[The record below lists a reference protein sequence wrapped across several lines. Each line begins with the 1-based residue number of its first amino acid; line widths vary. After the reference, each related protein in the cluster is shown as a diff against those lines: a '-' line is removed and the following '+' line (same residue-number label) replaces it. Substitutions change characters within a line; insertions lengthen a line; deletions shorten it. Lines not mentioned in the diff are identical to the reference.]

1 MKYEKIV
8 KWVLAALFAVGVV
21 FSFYGFVV
29 GFESNGNAPVDN
41 MLYCAYAFALV
52 TILAVLFGVV
62 VIGGMNNPK
71 SLLKLL
77 IGLVVGGA
85 VIAVA
90 YVLAPGTPAI
100 GYLGEPVSDGTLKLV
115 DTVLNLTY
123 FLFGGA
129 LLTLVAGDMSPAVVA
144 GGMKVALITTVGGLI
159 VAVILQIFYN
169 YILSQV
175 ESLTIEMEDA
185 SISLMDILVKY
196 KENK

>member
-29 GFESNGNAPVDN
+29 GFETNGNAPVDN
-41 MLYCAYAFALV
+41 MLYCAYAFALT
-52 TILAVLFGVV
+52 TILAVVFGVV
-62 VIGGMNNPK
+62 VIGGINNPK

-77 IGLVVGGA
+77 LGLVVGGA

-123 FLFGGA
+123 FFFGGA
-129 LLTLVAGDMSPAVVA
+129 LLTLV
-144 GGMKVALITTVGGLI
+144 VGWIIGAI
-159 VAVILQIFYN
+159 R
-169 YILSQV
+169 
-175 ESLTIEMEDA
+175 
-185 SISLMDILVKY
+185 K
-196 KENK
+196 